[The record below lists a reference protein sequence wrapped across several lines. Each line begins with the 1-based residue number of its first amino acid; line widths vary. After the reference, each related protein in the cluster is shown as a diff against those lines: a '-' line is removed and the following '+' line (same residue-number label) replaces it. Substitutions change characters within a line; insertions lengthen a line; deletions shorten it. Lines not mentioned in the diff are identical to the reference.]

1 MRKSRKI
8 TRNSYKRKVVLFGV
22 LVFLSIALI
31 STGFA
36 SWVMS
41 QGAKQESNGNVSVGV
56 VADSNLKFEK
66 FELSTSV
73 WNFYEN
79 KETIDPEDGE
89 WKYETKQLALNEY
102 SFNFEPIATDDTGRV
117 RVDGK
122 NVEALHLVVNAIIS
136 PEEFIDTVSI
146 SLTIPQGIKAAAD
159 AGYIILPECAVLDGE
174 EAVINIKVGGETAA
188 GTFKSEVN
196 DAGQPT
202 GRAELNYRIEFL
214 WGEKFNFLNPGLYF
228 DTDVNGMEVSD
239 DDAKKE
245 LETFRAMV
253 YGYSYDEFQTLKAKA
268 LAAAEQP
275 DNEEIQLTEEE
286 AAKYADMLNP
296 KTPTEDNP
304 NPYVKALTYKLTITA
319 NIN

>member
-66 FELSTSV
+66 FELSTDV

-79 KETIDPEDGE
+79 TETYDPEDGE
-89 WKYETKQLALNEY
+89 WKYEPKTVALNEY
-102 SFNFEPIATDDTGRV
+102 SFNFEPVATDDTGRV

-122 NVEALHLVVNAIIS
+122 NVEAMHLIINAIIS

-146 SLTIPQGIKAAAD
+146 SLTIPEGIKNAAD
-159 AGYIILPECAVLDGE
+159 AGYIELPECAVLDGQ
-174 EAVINIKVGGETAA
+174 EAIINIKVGGETAN
-188 GTFKSEVN
+188 GSLKSELN
-196 DAGQPT
+196 DLGEAT
-202 GRAELNYRIEFL
+202 GRAELTYRIEFK
-214 WGEKFNFLNPGLYF
+214 WGSKFGGMNPSLYF

-239 DDAKKE
+239 DDAKKD
-245 LETFRAMV
+245 LETFRAMC
-253 YGYSYDEFQTLKAKA
+253 YGYSYDEFIALKAKA
-268 LAAAEQP
+268 NAAAEQP
-275 DNEEIQLTEEE
+275 ENEEIQLTEEE

-296 KTPTEDNP
+296 KDAKEFPDA
-304 NPYVKALTYKLTITA
+304 YVKALTYKLTITA